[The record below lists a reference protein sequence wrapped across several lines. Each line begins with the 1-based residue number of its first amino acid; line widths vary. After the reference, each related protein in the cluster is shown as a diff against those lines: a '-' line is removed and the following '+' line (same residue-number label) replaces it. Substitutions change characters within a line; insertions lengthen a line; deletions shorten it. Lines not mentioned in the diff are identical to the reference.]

1 MSWRCTETK
10 TEGAQS
16 GIMSGGVETA
26 RVLSSEVGQKVRMWR
41 LDWGVL

>member
-1 MSWRCTETK
+1 MYWRCTETE
-10 TEGAQS
+10 TEGARL
-16 GIMSGGVETA
+16 GITSGGVETT